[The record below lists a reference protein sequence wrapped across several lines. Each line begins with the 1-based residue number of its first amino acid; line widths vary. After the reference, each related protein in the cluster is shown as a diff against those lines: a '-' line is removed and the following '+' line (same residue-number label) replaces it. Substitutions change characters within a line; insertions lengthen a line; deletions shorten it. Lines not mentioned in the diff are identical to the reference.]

1 MNLLNALKNING
13 EFELTRIAG
22 AIGTAVFVATSS
34 GYEGY
39 DVIYR
44 GVHFDVAAYCLA
56 FPAGLATCVGAI
68 AGAAKWKDKG
78 VEEAKVIRD
87 TGAAPGEPAS

>member
-1 MNLLNALKNING
+1 VSLLNALKGIGG
-13 EFELTRIAG
+13 EFELTRVAG
-22 AIGTAVFVATSS
+22 AIGTAVFVATAA

-39 DVIYR
+39 DVIVR

-56 FPAGLATCVGAI
+56 FPAGLSACVAAI
-68 AGAAKWKDKG
+68 AGAARWKDKG

-87 TGAAPGEPAS
+87 TGTVVQQ